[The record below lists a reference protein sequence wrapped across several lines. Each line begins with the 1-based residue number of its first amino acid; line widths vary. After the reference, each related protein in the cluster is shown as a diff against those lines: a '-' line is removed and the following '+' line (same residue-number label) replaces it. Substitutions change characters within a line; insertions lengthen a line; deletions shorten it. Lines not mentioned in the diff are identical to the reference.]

1 MQLRRCHA
9 HIAIRS
15 VVRSFSERR
24 ALLRENVVTAPLP
37 ARPDQFVEF
46 YLRDR
51 YAVSHDDG
59 PVVEAPEAVVVGPQS
74 YRRTRL
80 FMAGDIHVFT
90 IGFQPGGFHALF
102 GVPMPELVN
111 QGIPI
116 HDVMGT
122 AAVALRDGIMRAD
135 DFDAR
140 VAIVQRWIRQRMD
153 VAPPVDRVARLA
165 ALLQRSGGRVRI
177 DALGRRSRL
186 SDRQFTRRFETQ
198 VGLTPKLFARTVR
211 FNAVLTAKAESP
223 GRSWTGL
230 VHAAGYAD
238 QAHFVRD
245 CRAFAG
251 DAPGDFFP
259 EWVRG
264 R

>member
-9 HIAIRS
+9 HIALRS

-24 ALLRENVVTAPLP
+24 ALLGDSVVTAPLP

-80 FMAGDIHVFT
+80 FMAGDIHVCT

-111 QGIPI
+111 QGMPI
-116 HDVMGT
+116 HDVRGT
-122 AAVALRDGIMRAD
+122 AAAALRDGIMRAD

-140 VAIVQRWIRQRMD
+140 VAIVQRWVRQRMD

-165 ALLQRSGGRVRI
+165 ALL
-177 DALGRRSRL
+177 
-186 SDRQFTRRFETQ
+186 
-198 VGLTPKLFARTVR
+198 
-211 FNAVLTAKAESP
+211 
-223 GRSWTGL
+223 
-230 VHAAGYAD
+230 
-238 QAHFVRD
+238 
-245 CRAFAG
+245 
-251 DAPGDFFP
+251 
-259 EWVRG
+259 
-264 R
+264 